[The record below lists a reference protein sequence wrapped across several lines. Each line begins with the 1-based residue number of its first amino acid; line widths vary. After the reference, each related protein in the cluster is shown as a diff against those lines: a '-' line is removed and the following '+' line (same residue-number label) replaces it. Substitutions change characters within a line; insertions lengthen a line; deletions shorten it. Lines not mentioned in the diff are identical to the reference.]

1 MPTYPVDLE
10 AWLAPFRVVSQVFEL
25 GEGLQVQHQTAGG
38 EILRSGG
45 AARLWR
51 GSLVLAPID
60 NRDAAGLEAR
70 AHVLRGVG
78 ASILVRDYRRDGISR
93 AAQVRATNTTTRDI
107 LTLQAAPVGLVIVPG
122 DYLAWEYSGRRALH
136 QVVVGATVNSS
147 GVTGNIEIVP
157 PMRTLPAAGTA
168 VAVGTARCR
177 AVIVPGSLRIG
188 AASAAITEGIS
199 FDWIQTLREHP

>member
-25 GEGLQVQHQTAGG
+25 GEGLTVQNQTAGG
-38 EILRSGG
+38 EVLRSGG

-60 NRDAAGLEAR
+60 NKDAAGLEAR

-78 ASILVRDYRRDGISR
+78 ASILIRDYRRIGTR
-93 AAQVRATNTTTRDI
+93 PAQIRATNPTTRDI
-107 LTLQAAPVGLVIVPG
+107 LTLNGLPAGLAIVPG
-122 DYLAWEYSGRRALH
+122 DYIAWDYSGRRALH
-136 QVVVGATVNSS
+136 QVVSGSTANSS
-147 GVTGNIEIVP
+147 GATGNIEIVP
-157 PMRTLPAAGTA
+157 PMRTLPAVGSA
-168 VAVGTARCR
+168 VALGAARCR

-188 AASAAITEGIS
+188 TANAAITDGIS
-199 FDWIQTLREHP
+199 FDWTQTLRENP